1 MSTAIAE
8 SVGNG
13 QQVIR
18 RDSQDQGVNANL
30 MDSARYEQM
39 KTVAGAIANSS
50 MTPKHLID
58 RDPKKT
64 LANCIRVVNQ
74 AFRWQLDPFA
84 VVDETYVVH
93 GRLGYQGKLI
103 AAVVNAR
110 SGLNGRLRYE
120 YIPGEGDKLGV
131 KVIGRFEGE
140 DFDRDI
146 TLYVGQAKTQNDM
159 WTKDPRQK
167 LAYSAVTKWARLH
180 CPEVILGVATEDDL
194 ERIRDASSPGT
205 VPLSSIT
212 ERLVGPNQDSAA
224 LLAASQM
231 EPGDSALQ
239 PGETMKEDGEITTE
253 QTEPHAE
260 DSSQTEPDFMS
271 IVADMKAEL
280 SDAKDLAAVQR
291 IEDFYLPKVPAD
303 KSIEVHG
310 PCDEKRETI
319 RASRGSKS
327 NQKELAGTK

>member
-1 MSTAIAE
+1 MSATLEAPA
-8 SVGNG
+8 GNG
-13 QQVIR
+13 QQIAQR
-18 RDSQDQGVNANL
+18 RESQDAGVNSNL

-110 SGLNGRLRYE
+110 SGLVGRLRYE
-120 YIPGEGDKLGV
+120 YIPGDGDKLGV

-194 ERIRDASSPGT
+194 ERIRDANGPGT
-205 VPLSSIT
+205 VPLSAVT
-212 ERLVGPNQDSAA
+212 ERLVAPNSDSAA
-224 LLAASQM
+224 LLAASQL
-231 EPGDSALQ
+231 E
-239 PGETMKEDGEITTE
+239 PGETMLADGEIVSDAKEEASESKQEEASELTADLTE
-253 QTEPHAE
+253 
-260 DSSQTEPDFMS
+260 
-271 IVADMKAEL
+271 VL
-280 SDAKDLAAVQR
+280 SDLKRELTEAKDLAAVQK
-291 IEDFYLPKVPAD
+291 IEDFYLPKVPTD
-303 KSIEVHG
+303 KSIELHG
-310 PCDEKRETI
+310 PCDEKREAI
-319 RASRGSKS
+319 RAQRGSKS
-327 NQKELAGTK
+327 NQKSLAGAT